1 MSVSGVS
8 NVSSSGIGNTQTTE
22 SRMQQFRQ
30 VFQQLG
36 QDLQSG
42 NLSVAQSDILILQ
55 QSVLPAASTA
65 ASSSKNRIAQDFSQL
80 SADLKSGNISAA
92 QKDYLAVQQDFQN
105 RATHRHHH
113 RGGGGTSGFS
123 KVLGGLGQA
132 ARLVANL
139 GSHLLGPLGMAL
151 QSGNLSAAQQA
162 YSAVQQAVQQLAQN
176 NPASSQTA
184 PGATSSGISLNA

>member
-1 MSVSGVS
+1 MSVSGIS
-8 NVSSSGIGNTQTTE
+8 NVSSPANGNTQITQ

-42 NLSVAQSDILILQ
+42 NLPAAQSDILTLQ
-55 QSVLPAASTA
+55 QSVPPAASTT
-65 ASSSKNRIAQDFSQL
+65 SSSKNRMAQDFSQL

-92 QKDYLAVQQDFQN
+92 QKDYSAVQQDFQN

-113 RGGGGTSGFS
+113 HGGGGTSGFS

-132 ARLVANL
+132 AQFVANF
-139 GSHLLGPLGMAL
+139 GSHLLGPLGVAL

-184 PGATSSGISLNA
+184 PEATSSGISLNA

>member
-1 MSVSGVS
+1 MSVSGIS
-8 NVSSSGIGNTQTTE
+8 NVSVLNGNTQTTQ

-42 NLSVAQSDILILQ
+42 NLSAAQSDILTLQ
-55 QSVLPAASTA
+55 QSVLPAASTT

-80 SADLKSGNISAA
+80 SKDLQSGNISAA
-92 QKDYLAVQQDFQN
+92 QKDYAAVQQDFQS
-105 RATHRHHH
+105 RPTHRHHH
-113 RGGGGTSGFS
+113 HSGGGTSGIS

-132 ARLVANL
+132 AQFVANL
-139 GSHLLGPLGMAL
+139 GVHLLGPLGVAL

-162 YSAVQQAVQQLAQN
+162 YGGVQQVMQQLAQSN
-176 NPASSQTA
+176 AASTQTA
-184 PGATSSGISLNA
+184 PGTTSSGISLNA